1 MIISIEKLRE
11 LVPSTAKLSDDR
23 ARAKLLALE
32 IAIRKYT
39 NNNFQK
45 RNFRTVGRI
54 VNRELTFDRTLFKD
68 GDTIEI
74 SKSKYNDGVYV
85 LGERA
90 EFYDENNVLITK
102 VEYPPDVIDGV
113 LNMLEWETKN
123 RDKIG
128 IKSESLSRYSV
139 TYYDIE
145 SKSVIGFPSGIVAFL
160 TPYMRAKF

>member
-11 LVPSTAKLSDDR
+11 LVPSLTLSDER

-32 IAIRKYT
+32 TAIRKYT

-45 RNFRTVGRI
+45 RNFRTVGKV
-54 VNRELTFDRTLFKD
+54 VNGELIFDRTLFKD
-68 GDTIEI
+68 GDTVHITQ
-74 SKSKYNDGVYV
+74 SFYNNCLYV
-85 LGERA
+85 LGEEH
-90 EFYDENNVLITK
+90 EFYDEDKILITK
-102 VEYPPDVIDGV
+102 VEYPPDVIEGV
-113 LNMLEWETKN
+113 VNMLEWEAKN
-123 RDKIG
+123 RDKVG

-160 TPYMRAKF
+160 TPYKRAKF

>member
-11 LVPSTAKLSDDR
+11 LVPSTALSDDR

-32 IAIRKYT
+32 IAIRKHT

-45 RNFRTVGRI
+45 RNFRTVGNI
-54 VNRELTFDRTLFKD
+54 VNGVLVFDRTLFKD

-74 SKSKYNDGVYV
+74 SNSKYNNGLYV
-85 LGERA
+85 LGEDA
-90 EFYDENNVLITK
+90 EMYDESNVLITK
-102 VEYPPDVIDGV
+102 VEYPPDVIEGV
-113 LNMLEWETKN
+113 VNMLEWETKH
-123 RDKIG
+123 RDKVG
-128 IKSESLSRYSV
+128 VKSESISRYSV

-160 TPYMRAKF
+160 TPYIKARF

>member
-11 LVPSTAKLSDDR
+11 LVPSAAKMSDER

-45 RNFRTVGRI
+45 RNFRTVGHI
-54 VNRELTFDRTLFKD
+54 VNHELTFDRTLFKD

-74 SKSKYNDGVYV
+74 SKSKYNDGIYV
-85 LGERA
+85 LGEEA

-113 LNMLEWETKN
+113 VNMLEWEAKS
-123 RDKIG
+123 RDKVG

-145 SKSVIGFPSGIVAFL
+145 SKSIIGFPSGIVAFL
-160 TPYMRAKF
+160 TPYIRARF